1 MSNVN
6 APRGITPIRHRNGA
20 PYNGACRQY
29 YHDSGNGVGIF
40 IGDLVT
46 GTGGSTFVNMGGTIQ
61 SMANVVQSATGD
73 IFQGVCVGVL
83 QDTRDSLIYCAAS
96 TGRII
101 LVADDPDL
109 LFQAQDTNSGTPLTA
124 NDIGLNVNVVVG
136 SGSTVTGQSAM
147 TLDNTTEATTN
158 TLDLKI
164 VGQVNSPDNDLG
176 STVSSGAAACQF
188 LVAINR
194 HRFANQVAGV

>member
-1 MSNVN
+1 MANVN
-6 APRGITPIRHRNGA
+6 ALRGLTPIRHRNGA

-29 YHDSGNGVGIF
+29 YHDSGNAVGIF

-46 GTGGSTFVNMGGTIQ
+46 GTGASTFVNMGGVIQ
-61 SMANVVQSATGD
+61 SMANVVQGATGD
-73 IFQGVCVGVL
+73 VFQGVCVGVL
-83 QDTRDSLIYCAAS
+83 QDTRDSLIYCALS

-109 LFQAQDTNSGTPLTA
+109 LFQAQDVNSGTPLTA
-124 NDIGLNVNVVVG
+124 NDVGLNVNVVVG

-147 TLDNTTEATTN
+147 ALDNTTEATTN

-164 VGQVNSPDNDLG
+164 IGQLNSPDNDPG
-176 STVSSGAAACQF
+176 TSVSAGTAAGQY
-188 LVAINR
+188 VVGINR

>member
-6 APRGITPIRHRNGA
+6 APRGLTPVRHRNGA
-20 PYNGACRQY
+20 PYNGAARQY

-46 GTGGSTFVNMGGTIQ
+46 ATGGSTFVNLGGAIQ

-73 IFQGVCVGVL
+73 VFQGVCVGVL
-83 QDTRDSLIYCAAS
+83 QDNRDSLIYCAAS

-101 LVADDPDL
+101 LVADDPNL
-109 LFQAQDTNSGTPLTA
+109 LFQAQETNSGTALTA
-124 NDIGLNVNVVVG
+124 NDVELNINVVVG
-136 SGSTVTGQSAM
+136 SGSTVTGFSAM
-147 TLDNTTEATTN
+147 TLDNSTEATTN

-164 VGQVNSPDNDLG
+164 IEQLNSPDNDPGASVSAG
-176 STVSSGAAACQF
+176 SLPGQF
-188 LVAINR
+188 LVSINR

>member
-1 MSNVN
+1 MANTN
-6 APRGITPIRHRNGA
+6 ALRGLTPIRHRNGA
-20 PYNGACRQY
+20 PYNGAARQY

-46 GTGGSTFVNMGGTIQ
+46 GTGASTFVNMGGVIQ
-61 SMANVVQSATGD
+61 SLPNVVQSATGD
-73 IFQGVCVGVL
+73 VFQGVCVGVL

-109 LFQAQDTNSGTPLTA
+109 LFQAQDINSGSTLTA
-124 NDIGLNVNVVVG
+124 NDVGLNINVVVG
-136 SGSTVTGQSAM
+136 SGSTVTGMSAM
-147 TLDNTTEATTN
+147 ALDNTTEATTN

-164 VGQVNSPDNDLG
+164 IGQLNAPDNDPG
-176 STVSSGAAACQF
+176 TSVSAGTAAGQY
-188 LVAINR
+188 LVSINR
-194 HRFANQVAGV
+194 HRLANQIAGV